1 MTKSTCVFGLKSVAM
16 VAAFLSYGVRVAVA
30 GSISGDGE
38 SQTLP
43 VVTSISFVA
52 DHTGDVLAYFAGSA
66 GDYKYMPE
74 LLINGVQVTKYSE
87 GSDSAFRVGHLFNLG
102 HAVAG
107 DKLTLELYSNKNG
120 NGSGPFTSVSSND
133 YGGALGHGIP
143 NGILVSFEKFKS
155 GKSGAIAHEDF
166 VLTNV
171 DLVRPP
177 VIPPVV
183 PPVISPVTPDPVTPH
198 VVTPDV
204 IAPSPSVHAVP
215 EPSTMGLLGLAGIA
229 LAAGRMLRRRNQKV

>member
-1 MTKSTCVFGLKSVAM
+1 MTKRTCVFGLKSVAM

-30 GSISGDGE
+30 GSISGDGGG
-38 SQTLP
+38 QTLP

-52 DHTGDVLAYFAGSA
+52 DHTGDVLAYFAGSV
-66 GDYKYMPE
+66 GDYKYLPE

-87 GSDSAFRVGHLFNLG
+87 GNDSAFRVGHVFNLG
-102 HAVAG
+102 YATAG
-107 DKLTLELYSNKNG
+107 DKLTFELYSNKNG

-133 YGGALGHGIP
+133 YQGGLGRGIP
-143 NGILVSFEKFKS
+143 NGILVSFEKFKP

-171 DLVRPP
+171 DLIR
-177 VIPPVV
+177 PPVV
-183 PPVISPVTPDPVTPH
+183 PPVIPPVTPDPVTPP
-198 VVTPDV
+198 VITPDV
-204 IAPSPSVHAVP
+204 VVPSPNVHAVP

-229 LAAGRMLRRRNQKV
+229 MAVGGVFRRRNQSV